1 MSSERARFLR
11 HVAQTSPGPLMIEVA
26 RAEGV
31 YLYGPDGQR
40 YTDLISGI
48 GVANVGHG
56 HPAIVAAVQA
66 QAARYLHT
74 MVYGE
79 YVLSP
84 QVALA
89 TALAEQLGPGLDQV
103 YFVNSGAEAVEG
115 ALKLAKKA
123 TGRTQIVSF
132 ERSYHGSTIGAMSVS
147 GGPQFKEGYGPML
160 PGVTHIE
167 YNDFTALDAIT
178 PATACV
184 LVEPVRGEAGVHLP
198 AHGYLAAIRAR
209 CDATGALLIFDEIQS
224 GYGRTGSLYAFQQLG
239 VRPDILLTAKG
250 FGGGMPLGA
259 FISRAELMQVF
270 THDPVLGHITT
281 FGGHPVSCAAGLA
294 ALEVLLQPGFLAAV
308 PQKGALIERLA
319 DVPGVREVR
328 GIGLLRAIEL
338 GSFEKVQQVIAHCLA
353 NGVITDWFLHCDTAL
368 RIAPPLTITEEEL
381 AAALEVVSEGIRR
394 GKGQGARGQ
403 AAC

>member
-56 HPAIVAAVQA
+56 HPAIVRAVQD

-79 YVLSP
+79 YVLAP

-89 TALAEQLGPGLDQV
+89 TALATQLGPGLDQV
-103 YFVNSGAEAVEG
+103 YFTNSGAEAVEG
-115 ALKLAKKA
+115 ALKLAKKV
-123 TGRTQIVSF
+123 TGRSGIVSF
-132 ERSYHGSTIGAMSVS
+132 ERSYHGSTLGAMSVS
-147 GGPQFKEGYGPML
+147 GGPQFKEGYGPMV

-167 YNDFTALDAIT
+167 FNNSTALAAIT
-178 PATACV
+178 EATACV
-184 LVEPVRGEAGVHLP
+184 LVEPIRGEAGVQLP
-198 AHGYLAAIRAR
+198 APGYLSALRAR
-209 CDATGALLIFDEIQS
+209 CDAVGALLIFDEIQS

-250 FGGGMPLGA
+250 MGGGMPLGA

-294 ALEVLLQPGFLAAV
+294 ALAVLLEPGFLAAV
-308 PQKGALIERLA
+308 PGKGAMVERLA
-319 DVPGVREVR
+319 DVPGVLEVR
-328 GIGLLRAIEL
+328 GIGLMRAVEL
-338 GSFEKVQQVIAHCLA
+338 GSFERVQRVIAHCLA
-353 NGVITDWFLHCDTAL
+353 HGVITDWFLHCDTAL
-368 RIAPPLTITEEEL
+368 RVAPPLTITEEEL
-381 AAALEVVSEGIRR
+381 DAALDVVADGIR
-394 GKGQGARGQ
+394 GL
-403 AAC
+403 